1 MIAASWFEEMEKILP
16 IQSLNFQESFR
27 LFRMEEHA
35 RGSWQE
41 FEENYLVDLLRFL
54 KRDQALS
61 EVEYTPVGNETA
73 IRGFDKILGKRH
85 ENAPFKQIRITSIQ
99 GDTELVYLFR
109 TKTSGKMYF
118 STTPQI
124 LMQFRICNQRF
135 IIQMD
140 VRGIRIAIKL
150 KYSRKGNLKELVI
163 KFLTGAETWIIKLTD
178 VDILVSTLKRSV
190 QEGDAFLLP
199 YLGAHIGEALQ
210 VREFL
215 LSRSIKSARI
225 IYTYSFHELGEGN
238 VPEGLIVVIVNGPTI
253 QQIEDL
259 EEAYFDYT
267 AGLKEKAIYDLGVTF
282 WNE

>member
-1 MIAASWFEEMEKILP
+1 M
-16 IQSLNFQESFR
+16 R
-27 LFRMEEHA
+27 
-35 RGSWQE
+35 
-41 FEENYLVDLLRFL
+41 
-54 KRDQALS
+54 
-61 EVEYTPVGNETA
+61 
-73 IRGFDKILGKRH
+73 
-85 ENAPFKQIRITSIQ
+85 
-99 GDTELVYLFR
+99 
-109 TKTSGKMYF
+109 
-118 STTPQI
+118 
-124 LMQFRICNQRF
+124 FRISNQKF

-150 KYSRKGNLKELVI
+150 KYSRRGNLKELVI

-178 VDILVSTLKRSV
+178 VDILISTLKRSV
-190 QEGDAFLLP
+190 QAGDAFLLP
-199 YLGAHIGEALQ
+199 YLGALIGEALQ

-259 EEAYFDYT
+259 EEAYFEYT
-267 AGLKEKAIYDLGVTF
+267 ASLKEKAIYDLGVTF